1 MQPSILASATAEL
14 PAAAGGAA
22 PREDG
27 GVLAVILRSPA
38 GLTGVAL
45 CGLVLLA
52 GLAGP
57 FLAPLDPYVV
67 TGPSLGAPSSAHWMG
82 TDALGRDL
90 FSGILHGARASLAV
104 GVAVGLI
111 AFVLGCALGLVAGF
125 HGGRMDDALMRFTEF
140 FQVLPRFF
148 LAIIAIALLG
158 PGLDR
163 IIIVLGVTS
172 WPVLARVVRAEV
184 LSLRSLEYVRAAE
197 AAGAT
202 PMRIMR
208 DELLPNVLPQALV
221 VVGLLIAQT
230 LLLEA
235 GLGFI
240 GLGDPNALSWGSLA
254 GQAQSYLRAAWW
266 LPFFPGVAIT
276 AAVLGVNLLGD
287 ALSAAL
293 GGRT

>member
-1 MQPSILASATAEL
+1 M
-14 PAAAGGAA
+14 
-22 PREDG
+22 
-27 GVLAVILRSPA
+27 LAVILRSPA